1 MISTTP
7 VLILNMPSK
16 EQVKDFMIN
25 SSVEKMKD
33 ILSFFVWLYIFG
45 GVGLYL
51 DKLEAIFIPEVKNY
65 AIGRILLFYVYLT
78 IMMVLNAYTF
88 PIIYNIP
95 EYKRD
100 LLNWQLDLYDHVKS
114 LFTREKNDAFHKKL
128 QQFTKNKE
136 LSSKNHHGFDGF
148 DVIDDLYED
157 VSSSEE
163 DDDGSQVWDTKDP
176 MEYGYDKKGNYV
188 KFEDSDDFEE
198 DKHGNWCSIE

>member
-1 MISTTP
+1 MISTTAMTNA
-7 VLILNMPSK
+7 ISK
-16 EQVKDFMIN
+16 EQIKDFMIN

-114 LFTREKNDAFHKKL
+114 LFTRENDTFHKNL

-136 LSSKNHHGFDGF
+136 LSSKNHDGF

-198 DKHGNWCSIE
+198 DKHGNWCIIE

>member
-1 MISTTP
+1 MISTTGMTNA
-7 VLILNMPSK
+7 LSK
-16 EQVKDFMIN
+16 EQFMKFIKN
-25 SSVEKMKD
+25 DSVEKMKD

-157 VSSSEE
+157 VSSSE

>member
-1 MISTTP
+1 MISTTAMTNA
-7 VLILNMPSK
+7 ISK
-16 EQVKDFMIN
+16 ELKRFDKLYVLKDFRIN

-33 ILSFFVWLYIFG
+33 ILSWLCILYIFG

-65 AIGRILLFYVYLT
+65 AIGRILLFYVYIN
-78 IMMVLNAYTF
+78 IMMVINAYTF

-100 LLNWQLDLYDHVKS
+100 LLNWQLDLYNHVKS

-136 LSSKNHHGFDGF
+136 L
-148 DVIDDLYED
+148 
-157 VSSSEE
+157 
-163 DDDGSQVWDTKDP
+163 
-176 MEYGYDKKGNYV
+176 
-188 KFEDSDDFEE
+188 
-198 DKHGNWCSIE
+198 